1 MEERGSITMPS
12 NLPVIRTRTKQ
23 ENIDKMKFIAEYN
36 KRSLAKE
43 LELIIEQHIEK
54 FENEHSEII
63 FEQMTPTE
71 IFNEIKGK
79 IINPP
84 K

>member
-1 MEERGSITMPS
+1 MPS

-43 LELIIEQHIEK
+43 LELIIEQHIAE
-54 FENEHSEII
+54 FETEHGEIT
-63 FEQMTPTE
+63 FYYMTPKEVMDKITSK
-71 IFNEIKGK
+71 IKK
-79 IINPP
+79 